1 MKGGIYIMSKFS
13 ERFRQLKD
21 EKKLTL
27 KELSE
32 ALDVSVP
39 NLSYY
44 MKDREPS
51 YDILI
56 RIADYFNV
64 TTDWLIGRT
73 DAKNVS
79 EESIYEQVENALELK
94 DNQRLFGNSKADYLK
109 CQHTLYCTMENL
121 YTLFLFYSY
130 NPSLSN
136 YLSEQINMYI
146 GILHN
151 CINYFNKIYVYT
163 SKDNLLNLIKYG
175 EACADA
181 QKKLLLVTFYNFVKC
196 VSEDDEDIPDNDKEF
211 LKNMIDFLFNDY
223 DKKNPQSEIQ
233 DLYERIN
240 KFEFDKN
247 IVSKNKFTE

>member
-1 MKGGIYIMSKFS
+1 MSEFS
-13 ERFRQLKD
+13 NRFRQLK
-21 EKKLTL
+21 EESNLTL
-27 KELSE
+27 KDLSE
-32 ALDVSVP
+32 ELGISVP

-44 MKDREPS
+44 MKGREPS

-56 RIADYFNV
+56 SIADYFNV

-79 EESIYEQVENALELK
+79 QESLYEQVENTLDLK
-94 DNQRLFGNSKADYLK
+94 DNQKLFGDSKANFLK
-109 CQHTLYCTMENL
+109 CQNILYRTMENL
-121 YTLFLFYSY
+121 YTLFMFYSY

-136 YLSEQINMYI
+136 YLSEQINMYV

-151 CINYFNKIYVYT
+151 CINYFNKLYVYT

-181 QKKLLLVTFYNFVKC
+181 QKKLLLVTFYNFAKC
-196 VSEDDEDIPDNDKEF
+196 VSEDDEDIPDNDKEL
-211 LKNMIDFLFNDY
+211 LKTVIDFLFNDY

-233 DLYERIN
+233 ELYERIN
-240 KFEFDKN
+240 KFEFDKSV
-247 IVSKNKFTE
+247 ISKNKLTE

>member
-1 MKGGIYIMSKFS
+1 MSEFS
-13 ERFRQLKD
+13 NRFRQLK
-21 EKKLTL
+21 EESNLTL
-27 KELSE
+27 KDLSE
-32 ALDVSVP
+32 ELGISVP

-44 MKDREPS
+44 MKGREPS

-56 RIADYFNV
+56 SIADYFNV

-79 EESIYEQVENALELK
+79 QESLYEQVENTLDLK
-94 DNQRLFGNSKADYLK
+94 DNQKLFGDSKANFLK
-109 CQHTLYCTMENL
+109 CQNTLYLTMENL
-121 YTLFLFYSY
+121 YTLFMFYSY

-136 YLSEQINMYI
+136 YLSEQINMYV

-151 CINYFNKIYVYT
+151 CINYFNKLYVYT

-181 QKKLLLVTFYNFVKC
+181 QKKLLLVTFYNFAKC
-196 VSEDDEDIPDNDKEF
+196 VSEDDEDIPTNDKEL
-211 LKNMIDFLFNDY
+211 LKTVIDFLFNDY

-233 DLYERIN
+233 ELYERIN
-240 KFEFDKN
+240 KFEFDKSV
-247 IVSKNKFTE
+247 ISKNKLTE